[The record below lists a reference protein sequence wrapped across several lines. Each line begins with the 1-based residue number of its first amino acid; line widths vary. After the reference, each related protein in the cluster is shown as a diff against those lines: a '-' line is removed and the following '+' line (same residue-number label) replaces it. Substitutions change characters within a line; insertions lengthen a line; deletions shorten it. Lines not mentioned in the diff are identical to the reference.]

1 MSNNRSSRSAVTILT
16 ATLLAAGCVFA
27 GQPIHLDSIAP
38 SLSQLG
44 AGWTSNQVV
53 VFVDQRTPTN
63 EIGHEHNAWLKAA
76 RSVVGKR
83 GREAYLLVRYTYG
96 SNDALVWI
104 IRCKDAQSVGVD
116 WGRDKETKTSLENLP
131 KVGEE
136 VRFYQRHGRHNNIA
150 FRRNNYLVDIESVS
164 VPVER
169 LRQLAELLDANLVR
183 VQQGPTTER

>member
-1 MSNNRSSRSAVTILT
+1 MRTILAVFT
-16 ATLLAAGCVFA
+16 ATLLTTGCGVA
-27 GQPIHLDSIAP
+27 GQPIHLDPIAP

-76 RSVVGKR
+76 HSVVGKR

-104 IRCKDAQSVGVD
+104 IRCKDAQSVGDD

-150 FRRNNYLVDIESVS
+150 FRRGNYLVDVESVS
-164 VPVER
+164 VPVEK
-169 LRQLAELLDANLVR
+169 LKQLAELLDANLVR
-183 VQQGPTTER
+183 AQKGPKPEG